1 MPPIQATWAARV
13 LNRHRHN
20 EVGCWE
26 AYDDRVV
33 QVYQGAEVTVLS
45 VAEAVRIARGYEG
58 EQACDADSSQTTE

>member
-1 MPPIQATWAARV
+1 MPPIEAVWAARV

-33 QVYQGAEVTVLS
+33 QVYQGAEVSVLTI
-45 VAEAVRIARGYEG
+45 AEAVRIARGYDG
-58 EQACDADSSQTTE
+58 

>member
-1 MPPIQATWAARV
+1 MPTTEADWAARV

-20 EVGCWE
+20 AVGTWQG
-26 AYDDRVV
+26 YPDRVV

>member
-1 MPPIQATWAARV
+1 MPTTEAIWAARV

-33 QVYQGAEVTVLS
+33 QVYMGAEVTVLT
-45 VAEAVRIARGYEG
+45 VAEAVRIARGDEG
-58 EQACDADSSQTTE
+58 EQA

>member
-20 EVGCWE
+20 EVGTWE

-33 QVYQGAEVTVLS
+33 QVYMGAEITVLTID
-45 VAEAVRIARGYEG
+45 EAVRIAREYDG
-58 EQACDADSSQTTE
+58 

>member
-1 MPPIQATWAARV
+1 MPSIQATWAARV

-33 QVYQGAEVTVLS
+33 QVYQGAEVTVLTI
-45 VAEAVRIARGYEG
+45 AEAVRIARGYE
-58 EQACDADSSQTTE
+58 EDQACDADSSQTTE